1 MTAKLISI
9 IVPVYNS
16 RHFLSNLLCA
26 IDEVKVRENWD
37 LELILIDD
45 GSTDNSFEEIRRIA
59 GDFPYV
65 TGIKLSRNF
74 GHQAAVSTGLSLCNG
89 EYVAIID
96 DDLQD
101 PPKLLPS
108 FFDYLDNGYDVA
120 YGVRKQRKESFL
132 KIIAYKSFYRLLQM
146 LSEIYIPMD
155 TGDFC
160 VMKRRVVDAMLFLHE
175 KNPFLRG
182 IRSWVGFKQI
192 GVEYERHGREYGKS
206 GYTLRKL
213 LKIAAD
219 GIFSFSNLPLRL
231 TTFLGIVALSVAI
244 VYALYILGKFCLL
257 GIEAPGFVTLV
268 LMILFFGSVNLI
280 SIGIVGEYIARI
292 YAEGKNRPH
301 AIISESTTGEI

>member
-16 RHFLSNLLCA
+16 RNILPNLLYA
-26 IDEVKVRENWD
+26 IDEVKGKEGWN

-45 GSTDNSFEEIRRIA
+45 GSTDNSFEEIGRIA
-59 GDFPYV
+59 REYPYV
-65 TGIKLSRNF
+65 KGFRLSRNF

-89 EYVAIID
+89 EYIAIID

-101 PPKLLPS
+101 PPSLLPS
-108 FFDYLDNGYDVA
+108 FFGHLDNGYDVA
-120 YGVRKQRKESFL
+120 YGVRRKRKESFF
-132 KIIAYKSFYRLLQM
+132 KITAYNSFYRLLQM

-160 VMKRRVVDAMLFLHE
+160 VMKRKVVDAMLSLTE
-175 KNPFLRG
+175 TNPFLRG

-192 GVEYERHGREYGKS
+192 GVEYERHGRKYGKS
-206 GYTLRKL
+206 GYTLSKL
-213 LKIAAD
+213 FKIASD

-231 TTFLGIVALSVAI
+231 TTFLGALALSVAI
-244 VYALYILGKFCLL
+244 VYALYILGKYIFF
-257 GIEAPGFVTLV
+257 GIESPGFVTLV

-280 SIGIVGEYIARI
+280 SVGIVGEYIARI
-292 YAEGKNRPH
+292 YAESKDRPH